1 MSDTPIRPVGAA
13 LLGVALFAIAC
24 QEPTS
29 LDRRMV
35 EAHFTTSSE
44 AELLECPFP
53 VAHMGMASIGP
64 GGGTVVAGG
73 SSISIPSGALLE
85 PTTITLAVSESEV
98 VQVDI
103 TAGDAEHFEFGAPVS
118 ITIDY
123 SRCPESSTDDEVLG
137 AWYVDGATQALLEP
151 MNATDDKVSRTVE
164 FETDHL
170 SSYAVAH

>member
-1 MSDTPIRPVGAA
+1 MSDTSIRPVGAA
-13 LLGVALFAIAC
+13 LLGAALFVIAC

-29 LDRRMV
+29 LDRRT
-35 EAHFTTSSE
+35 AQARFTSS
-44 AELLECPFP
+44 ADVALLECPFP

-64 GGGTVVAGG
+64 SGGTVIAGG
-73 SSISIPSGALLE
+73 NSIEIPSGALLE
-85 PTTITLAVSESEV
+85 PTMITLAVSESDV

-103 TAGDAEHFEFGAPVS
+103 TAGDAEHFQFESPVS

-123 SRCPESSTDDEVLG
+123 SRCPESSTDDETLG
-137 AWYVDGATQALLEP
+137 AWYVDGATQALLEE
-151 MNATDDKVSRTVE
+151 MRSTDDKHSRTIE